1 MLEIIYKV
9 LGWVTLILS
18 GYTVYYSIRFILKRG
33 SLDEVPVKV
42 IDSMVNICIITGIV
56 FGVCMAI
63 ACHLHKD
70 GITMIID
77 GICSFIWLIEAKKYL
92 KISDYLKQIGK
103 K

>member
-9 LGWVTLILS
+9 LSWVTLILS
-18 GYTVYYSIRFILKRG
+18 GYFVYCNIRFILQKA
-33 SLDEVPVKV
+33 SLDDVPVKV
-42 IDSMVNICIITGIV
+42 IDSMVNNCIIIGIV

-63 ACHLHKD
+63 ACHMQKD
-70 GITMIID
+70 GITIIID